1 MEMFI
6 LVVMILLMG
15 YLIVLIK
22 DFQSDTINLKQAV
35 EKVMTKFDDIIARLN
50 KIKTPKKKDI
60 KEDQVD
66 RLPRYVKINNKEE
79 RYKKLK

>member
-60 KEDQVD
+60 KED
-66 RLPRYVKINNKEE
+66 
-79 RYKKLK
+79 

>member
-22 DFQSDTINLKQAV
+22 DFQTDTINLKQAV
-35 EKVMTKFDDIIARLN
+35 EKVMKKFDDIIARLN
-50 KIKTPKKKDI
+50 KVKIPKKEDI
-60 KEDQVD
+60 KED
-66 RLPRYVKINNKEE
+66 
-79 RYKKLK
+79 

>member
-35 EKVMTKFDDIIARLN
+35 EKVMTKFDDIIVRLN

-60 KEDQVD
+60 KED
-66 RLPRYVKINNKEE
+66 
-79 RYKKLK
+79 